1 MALSNSGHLPLSNIV
16 LLQLRQQGNGRI
28 GGRSSKH
35 CYCFHPEHAITST
48 ARQYIRSPQIVFST
62 NYGGRHR
69 HRGNIVV
76 SSTSQDQEETQ
87 LEVEDVSEQPQE
99 AAEAAEDAE
108 YVYQILRVLELL
120 KEKRDMTFSEVRLT
134 IMIEDPRETEQ
145 KRQLGVEDAR
155 GCTREDMAA
164 ALVDVYEG
172 RIPKDRV
179 VLRELANEMLNWP
192 KLEIEVVNKRNPMLS
207 PYAQVTA
214 TGVDPKVA
222 AQRAKVDLDTMNEIP
237 AENEKNMG
245 DSLPPVVTEVVSKR
259 NPMQS
264 PYAQATKTGV
274 DPKVAAQRARV
285 DWDAAT
291 EIPTEDEKD
300 TDDSLPPAVGFSVL
314 YLITGLPVIIGVA
327 VVLVLFLNSLQ

>member
-16 LLQLRQQGNGRI
+16 LFQLRQQGNGRI

-76 SSTSQDQEETQ
+76 SSISQDQEETQ
-87 LEVEDVSEQPQE
+87 LEVEDVSEQPQ
-99 AAEAAEDAE
+99 EAAEDAE

-145 KRQLGVEDAR
+145 KKQLGVEDAR

-192 KLEIEVVNKRNPMLS
+192 KLE
-207 PYAQVTA
+207 
-214 TGVDPKVA
+214 
-222 AQRAKVDLDTMNEIP
+222 
-237 AENEKNMG
+237 
-245 DSLPPVVTEVVSKR
+245 TEVVSKR

-274 DPKVAAQRARV
+274 DPKVAAQRAKV